1 MANLNRITEE
11 LRRLEKEEELTE
23 ELLIERRRKA
33 QLEIDEALNRL
44 MRLRRM
50 RRHLREKGLE
60 MARRDFA
67 SLEEMED
74 ADRKKEEEEARKRE
88 LEQVQ
93 RQESEAVRDAQNWG
107 AFDVLD
113 WGALLSAESQA
124 AGDTA
129 VIGAGNSLGAP

>member
-11 LRRLEKEEELTE
+11 LRRLEKEEELME

-50 RRHLREKGLE
+50 RCYLREKGLE

-74 ADRKKEEEEARKRE
+74 AD
-88 LEQVQ
+88 
-93 RQESEAVRDAQNWG
+93 
-107 AFDVLD
+107 
-113 WGALLSAESQA
+113 
-124 AGDTA
+124 
-129 VIGAGNSLGAP
+129 